1 MQIIHDARS
10 EEDNQYNMIFTEKDG
25 KYTVQYGGAE
35 DMEPEQ
41 AESSARDMLMP
52 LLGLEPEMY
61 QDFAASVSAMMV
73 RSYGIAIVKPAEGK
87 TQDVVDA
94 LQAFVDGQR
103 QTMENYLM
111 DQYEYRQGC
120 SGQDLVHRRGRSGV
134 LRKQRPGAG
143 QHRKGSGC
151 LIFPTKQTVLSWS
164 ARKHGL
170 FFCAK
175 ICYTF
180 EYRQKKPGVNRI

>member
-1 MQIIHDARS
+1 MKRIIATLLAGAALLGLVGCGGGSSANDNQNTEPKDYVQIIHDARS

-25 KYTVQYGGAE
+25 KYTAQYGGAE

-87 TQDVVDA
+87 TQGDRKSVV
-94 LQAFVDGQR
+94 
-103 QTMENYLM
+103 
-111 DQYEYRQGC
+111 
-120 SGQDLVHRRGRSGV
+120 
-134 LRKQRPGAG
+134 
-143 QHRKGSGC
+143 
-151 LIFPTKQTVLSWS
+151 
-164 ARKHGL
+164 
-170 FFCAK
+170 
-175 ICYTF
+175 
-180 EYRQKKPGVNRI
+180 

>member
-1 MQIIHDARS
+1 MKRIIATLLAGAALLGLVGCGGGSSANNNQNTEPKDYVQIIHDARS

-25 KYTVQYGGAE
+25 KYTAQY
-35 DMEPEQ
+35 MEPEQ

-111 DQYEYRQGC
+111 DQYEIAKAAQVKTLSTGEVV
-120 SGQDLVHRRGRSGV
+120 LVCCENSDQV
-134 LRKQRPGAG
+134 LANIEKA
-143 QHRKGSGC
+143 
-151 LIFPTKQTVLSWS
+151 L
-164 ARKHGL
+164 A
-170 FFCAK
+170 A
-175 ICYTF
+175 
-180 EYRQKKPGVNRI
+180 

>member
-1 MQIIHDARS
+1 
-10 EEDNQYNMIFTEKDG
+10 
-25 KYTVQYGGAE
+25 
-35 DMEPEQ
+35 MEPEQ

-111 DQYEYRQGC
+111 DLDIQEALQMKKDIPEDQYEIAKAAQVKTLSTGEVV
-120 SGQDLVHRRGRSGV
+120 LVCCENSDQV
-134 LRKQRPGAG
+134 LANIEKA
-143 QHRKGSGC
+143 
-151 LIFPTKQTVLSWS
+151 L
-164 ARKHGL
+164 A
-170 FFCAK
+170 A
-175 ICYTF
+175 
-180 EYRQKKPGVNRI
+180 

>member
-1 MQIIHDARS
+1 MKRIIATLLAGAALLGLVGCGGGSSANDNQNTEPKDYVQIIHDARS

-61 QDFAASVSAMMV
+61 QDFAASVSAMIV

-111 DQYEYRQGC
+111 DQYEIAKAAQVKTLSTGEVV
-120 SGQDLVHRRGRSGV
+120 LVCCENSDQV
-134 LRKQRPGAG
+134 LANIEKA
-143 QHRKGSGC
+143 
-151 LIFPTKQTVLSWS
+151 L
-164 ARKHGL
+164 A
-170 FFCAK
+170 A
-175 ICYTF
+175 
-180 EYRQKKPGVNRI
+180 